1 MDTEKAN
8 KEVND
13 DGHEVRNWKL
23 HEASTKYIDMLNQ
36 RQADEDDKISKW
48 LMTFSA
54 GSFGL
59 SFAFIDNIVPIKQAH
74 EIPFLIAAWSCFLS
88 VLVFCLIASFI
99 SSFIHSVM
107 ADEERKN
114 LPLVYNGLE
123 PEYKKRSIFF
133 GTVAVFGYI
142 SILSFIGG
150 AVCLILFIAK
160 NLL

>member
-1 MDTEKAN
+1 MIDKKDGNSEQ
-8 KEVND
+8 KE
-13 DGHEVRNWKL
+13 RNWKL
-23 HEASTKYIDMLNQ
+23 YEASTKRIDMLNQ
-36 RQADEDDKISKW
+36 RQADEDDKIAKW
-48 LMTFSA
+48 LMTFAA

-59 SFAFIDNIVPIKQAH
+59 SFAFIDKIVPIEHAH
-74 EIPFLIAAWSCFLS
+74 NIPLLIVAWSCFIS
-88 VLVFCLIASFI
+88 VLVLGLIASLI

-107 ADEERKN
+107 ADEEAKN
-114 LPLVYNGLE
+114 LPFKYEGIE

-150 AVCLILFIAK
+150 SICLILFISE